1 MPRGFSDKA
10 DNRSDR
16 VDYGDTQRGTYGR
29 QQRNPSFETFSKTYG
44 IGDIPGKG
52 KTGPRSFF
60 DSISNFLGGTT
71 DYSNIMTPQQIQ
83 DQQLMAYGKFMD
95 PYARN
100 RTPQTVAD
108 QYGIG
113 RMLAPGTV
121 SVNRYGPTGA
131 NPELGIAAR
140 GLRPGQKTA
149 LGTAQTYRQDLSP
162 FGTGAALLGS
172 FALPGGGIMM
182 DKGTRVMGVGS
193 RVPVSA
199 RTGEALSPAKGGIMD
214 LLFGGQGQ
222 KVIDAGSRLIDRVF
236 RRSEEVQDTP
246 MKSDEMSVS
255 PNLAGL
261 STLSTNQPYQQVA
274 ESTYSMPSIQDI
286 IQTGVPILTPIMNQ
300 GVMGKPINSTMPMGQ
315 GQLSIDV
322 QPGFGNRDR
331 GIQFNY
337 SRPLQDLGLGSLIG

>member
-1 MPRGFSDKA
+1 MARGFSDRA

-29 QQRNPSFETFSKTYG
+29 QQRNPSFETFKETYG
-44 IGDIPGKG
+44 GSDTAPVNVRGSKVRGFFERFGDV
-52 KTGPRSFF
+52 
-60 DSISNFLGGTT
+60 
-71 DYSNIMTPQQIQ
+71 DYSNIMSPTQIQ
-83 DQQLMAYGKFMD
+83 DRNLMAYGQFMD

-113 RMLAPGTV
+113 RMLAPGTI

-131 NPELGIAAR
+131 NRELGIAAR
-140 GLRPGQKTA
+140 GLRPGMRTS
-149 LGTAQTYRQDLSP
+149 LGTAQAYRQDLSP
-162 FGTGAALLGS
+162 LGIGAALGGTA
-172 FALPGGGIMM
+172 FIPGGGFFV
-182 DKGTRVMGVGS
+182 DRGTQVMGVGN

-199 RTGEALSPAKGGIMD
+199 RTGEALRPTRGGILD
-214 LLFGGQGQ
+214 LLTGGQSDTL
-222 KVIDAGSRLIDRVF
+222 IDAGSRLIDRVF

-300 GVMGKPINSTMPMGQ
+300 GVLGKPINSTIPMGQ

-337 SRPLQDLGLGSLIG
+337 SRPLQDLGLGSLLG